1 MNTSASEKKLFGL
14 NERVGK
20 LGLRL
25 SRWKGFRG
33 GSSIPGEE
41 AKRGD
46 IEKADPLSETSE
58 GAPSTDSA
66 LDPSE
71 TAGEGR
77 GPSGPCRHGK
87 PDGVRLRGRPRGL
100 ANDSGWARSSKLVV
114 SCVDVLRR
122 RTRRRRRFMLPFH
135 QFLTALSL
143 RPWSLRA
150 ISAHRFPIS
159 PTMRSIC
166 KPSSGLIGS

>member
-1 MNTSASEKKLFGL
+1 MCGEVAVKLWSFVSLENREEELYTSASEKKLFGL
-14 NERVGK
+14 
-20 LGLRL
+20 
-25 SRWKGFRG
+25 
-33 GSSIPGEE
+33 

-77 GPSGPCRHGK
+77 GPSGPCRQGK
-87 PDGVRLRGRPRGL
+87 PEGVRSSGRPRGL
-100 ANDSGWARSSKLVV
+100 ANDSGWAHSSKVV
-114 SCVDVLRR
+114 VGCVDVLRR

-159 PTMRSIC
+159 PTMRSI
-166 KPSSGLIGS
+166 